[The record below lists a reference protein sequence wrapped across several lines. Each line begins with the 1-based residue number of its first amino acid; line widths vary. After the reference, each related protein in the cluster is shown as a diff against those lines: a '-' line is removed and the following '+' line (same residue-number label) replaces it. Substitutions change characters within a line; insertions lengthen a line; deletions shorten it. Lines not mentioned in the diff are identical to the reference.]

1 MPQITC
7 CPSPDVGVLPIAGI
21 LGCAHT
27 SCLFSLLLCFGADV
41 FIPRLWPELAQGPA
55 AVWADLTLCAPE
67 SGAGASQKG
76 QGGRRGRAGS
86 GLLCPGTS
94 PMIEVFFRPLQKC
107 SLGDA
112 SVPDCCSCNI
122 CWHAVHLK
130 NHRMVRSEGTSNL
143 PRFIPCHEQ
152 DCPLPDQAA
161 RGPTNLA
168 LGTSR
173 DGTSTCISFHTAH

>member
-1 MPQITC
+1 MWLDQCCHIPPTAPVGFVGLEGNPLLTPLAGSVPQISVATLKPVAQSRFPQITC
-7 CPSPDVGVLPIAGI
+7 CPNPDVGALPIAGI

-107 SLGDA
+107 QPGSG
-112 SVPDCCSCNI
+112 
-122 CWHAVHLK
+122 
-130 NHRMVRSEGTSNL
+130 G
-143 PRFIPCHEQ
+143 
-152 DCPLPDQAA
+152 PLV
-161 RGPTNLA
+161 
-168 LGTSR
+168 
-173 DGTSTCISFHTAH
+173 